1 MNQSAVHQNTKSF
14 YADMIKKIPIADLQL
29 GMYIH
34 ELHGSWLSH
43 PFWKTSFLLEDSADL
58 AKIRHSGITH
68 ISIDLSR
75 SQSPVTKPV
84 SRDES
89 VADNNQGAKVSSV
102 LQETKSALS
111 SFHNELKRA
120 RALCNR
126 SRAAVTKMFGEARM
140 GNTVSMAE
148 ARQVVDEIT
157 DSVSRHPHALIT
169 LARLKTS
176 DDYTYM
182 HSVAV
187 CAMMVALAREQ
198 GMSEEQVRDAGYAG
212 LLHDVGKMAVPDEI
226 LNKPGRL
233 SDAEF
238 EIIKSHPERGRDIL
252 LRTGDIPTMAIDVC
266 LHHHE
271 KYDGSGYPNGLVS
284 QDISIYARMGAICD
298 VYDAITSNRPY
309 KKGWGPAESLQ
320 KMAQWKGHFDP
331 VLFQSFVKVVGIYP
345 IGSLVRLK
353 SQRLAVVIE
362 QSEKSLLKPKVRVFF
377 SIRSSVPLP
386 QTTLDLSSSGV
397 EDSIEAREHFENWSF
412 PYMEELWQNA
422 L

>member
-1 MNQSAVHQNTKSF
+1 MSVLLTYGYNGTLTA
-14 YADMIKKIPIADLQL
+14 MIKKMPVADLQL

-43 PFWKTSFLLEDSADL
+43 PFWKTSFLLEDPADL
-58 AKIRHSGITH
+58 AKIRNAGIA
-68 ISIDLSR
+68 SVSVDLSQ
-75 SQSPVTKPV
+75 SQTSLTKAELQSEPVANGDQTSPLLQSTK
-84 SRDES
+84 
-89 VADNNQGAKVSSV
+89 A
-102 LQETKSALS
+102 ALD

-120 RALCNR
+120 RALCDR
-126 SRAAVTKMFGEARM
+126 SRSAVMKMFGEARM

-148 ARQVVDEIT
+148 AREVVDEIT
-157 DSVSRHPHALIT
+157 ASVSRHPLALIT

-176 DDYTYM
+176 DNYTYM

-187 CAMMVALAREQ
+187 CAMMVALAREL

-212 LLHDVGKMAVPDEI
+212 LLHDVGKMAVPEAI
-226 LNKPGRL
+226 LNKPGQL
-233 SDAEF
+233 SDEEF
-238 EIIKSHPERGRDIL
+238 GVIKSHPEKGRELL
-252 LRTGDIPTMAIDVC
+252 LRTGEIPQIVIDVC

-271 KYDGSGYPNGLVS
+271 KYDGSGYPHGLKNE
-284 QDISIYARMGAICD
+284 DISLYARMGAICD

-331 VLFQSFVKVVGIYP
+331 ALFQVFVKVVGIYP

-353 SQRLAVVIE
+353 SQRLAVVVE
-362 QSEKSLLKPKVRVFF
+362 QNEKSLLKPKVKVFF
-377 SIRSSVPLP
+377 SLRSSMPLP
-386 QTTLDLSSSGV
+386 QMVVDLSLPGL
-397 EDSIEAREHFENWSF
+397 EDGIEGREHFENWNF
-412 PYMEELWQNA
+412 PYMEELWQSA